1 MAVKKTELYSSLWA
15 SCDALRGGMDASQY
29 KDYILTLL
37 FMKYVTDKY
46 KGQKYGDL
54 TVFDKANDPN
64 PDPEKRTGCSFDDF
78 IALKNKKNIGEG
90 IDKIIARLAE
100 VNEGLKGV
108 IDIAHFN
115 DEAKIGKDRDILDYE
130 YVGNL
135 KDAANKNI
143 REDRLRAYLRLSGY
157 SQKLIDGAVSELVKA
172 ADDMTHGL
180 YDANHKVYSLLKYG
194 AKVKE
199 TADGAPKTVYFMD
212 VETPTNNDFAIA
224 EEVTVVG
231 RQEKRPDLVI
241 YVNGIAMAVIEL
253 KKSSVSVS
261 NGIRQNLTNQKD
273 GFIAPFFTTMQFCMA
288 GNETE
293 GLRYGT
299 ILTGEKYYM
308 EWKPDGFHENE
319 DERDPEDARIM
330 AYCEK
335 LDNLLL
341 QQIYQMFDKKRFIDL
356 IENFVVYD
364 KGIKK
369 VCRYNQFYGIKRTQR
384 RLAKQRGGIIW
395 HTQGSGKTLTMVWL
409 SKWILANC
417 EEENPR
423 VLIVTDRD
431 ELDEQIEK
439 TYIGVDEKITRTK
452 SCDDLLQ
459 KLNSYDDSLLCS
471 LVHKFGRRGG
481 EATES
486 DYDKYIDELK
496 KALPADFKAKGKI
509 FVFVDECHRTQSGKL
524 HAAMQA
530 IMPNAIFIGFTGTPL
545 LKKDKKTSIEVFGTY
560 IHSYKYN
567 EAVRDGVVLDLRYEY
582 RDIPQDITAHDRI
595 DQWFDVKTR
604 TLSTRAKAKL
614 KEKWASM
621 QKIYSSRSR
630 LERVAWDIIQDFDLK
645 PRLMDGNG
653 NAILVADSIYT
664 ACKYYEIFQQR
675 GFKKCAIIS
684 SYTPQAGDLRTD
696 TVSAD
701 DETETFEKYE
711 IYLRMLGFDPDNLPE
726 KVSIQK
732 KVEDFEKE
740 VKEKFVNEPANMKLL
755 IVVDKLLTGFDAP
768 PCTYLYID
776 KSMQDHGL
784 FQAICRVNR
793 LDGDT
798 KEFGYIVDYKQLF
811 GNLKNAMDKYTSG
824 AFENYAPEDVDGLLK
839 DRGDEA
845 IKHFKDI
852 YEDLE
857 ELCEGVE
864 APREDLQY
872 LHYFCG
878 VSGMSE
884 DMDEIYARLREK
896 LYKLV
901 SSLVRAYAEA
911 KQYMVD
917 ICSATEL
924 NAYENKVHF
933 YIELKQT
940 IGNKS
945 GDFLD
950 FKAYE
955 PDMRKLIDNYIMAS
969 DSIKIGEFDDLTLLD
984 FVMDQGETMTGEDT
998 PSGQKEGAAEAIENN
1013 IRRKMVEKVTVNP
1026 KYYEKMS
1033 AILDKLIQDRQK
1045 GVLSYKELLDEYIKL
1060 AKNVDHPEENED
1072 YPESVRHSK
1081 AMQALYD
1088 NVGGDEVL
1096 AIELHKAV
1104 MDSKMSGFRG
1114 DSIKERRIK
1123 RALFAILND
1132 DTEVER
1138 LYKIIEKQEEY

>member
-1 MAVKKTELYSSLWA
+1 MS
-15 SCDALRGGMDASQY
+15 
-29 KDYILTLL
+29 
-37 FMKYVTDKY
+37 
-46 KGQKYGDL
+46 
-54 TVFDKANDPN
+54 
-64 PDPEKRTGCSFDDF
+64 
-78 IALKNKKNIGEG
+78 IGETEKATQ
-90 IDKIIARLAE
+90 DR
-100 VNEGLKGV
+100 VV
-108 IDIAHFN
+108 SFF
-115 DEAKIGKDRDILDYE
+115 KDRNILDYE
-130 YVGNL
+130 YLGNL
-135 KDAANKNI
+135 KDIANKNI
-143 REDRLRAYLRLSGY
+143 CEDRLHEYLRLSGY
-157 SQKLIDGAVSELVKA
+157 NQKLIDKAVTKLVKA

-194 AKVKE
+194 AKIE
-199 TADGAPKTVYFMD
+199 TADGPPKTVYFID

-224 EEVTVVG
+224 EEVTVIEH
-231 RQEKRPDLVI
+231 QEKRPDLVI

-273 GFIAPFFTTMQFCMA
+273 GFIASFFTTIQFCMA

-308 EWKPDGFHENE
+308 EWEPDGFHISE
-319 DERDPEDARIM
+319 DERDPEDVRIM

-341 QQIYQMFDKKRFIDL
+341 QQIYQMFDKNRFIDL
-356 IENFVVYD
+356 IENFVIYD

-369 VCRYNQFYGIKRTQR
+369 ICRYNQFYAIKRTQK

-417 EEENPR
+417 KKENPR

-486 DYDKYIDELK
+486 DYSKYIDELR
-496 KALPADFKAKGKI
+496 KALPSGFKAKGKI

-530 IMPNAIFIGFTGTPL
+530 IMPEAIFIGFTGTPL

-560 IHSYKYN
+560 IHSYKFN
-567 EAVRDGVVLDLRYEY
+567 EAVRDGVILDLRYEY

-604 TLSTRAKAKL
+604 TLSSRAKAKL
-614 KEKWASM
+614 KEKWANM

-630 LERVAWDIIQDFDLK
+630 LQRIAWDIVQDFDLK

-664 ACKYYEIFQQR
+664 ACKYYEAFQQLD
-675 GFKKCAIIS
+675 FKKCAIIS

-701 DETETFEKYE
+701 DETETFEKYD
-711 IYLRMLGFDPDNLPE
+711 IYLRMLGFNPDNLPE
-726 KVSIQK
+726 KISIRK
-732 KVEDFEKE
+732 KVEEFEKE
-740 VKEKFVNEPANMKLL
+740 AKEKFINEPANMKLL

-776 KSMQDHGL
+776 KNMQDHGL

-811 GNLKNAMDKYTSG
+811 GDLKNAMDKYTSG
-824 AFENYAPEDVDGLLK
+824 AFENYDFRDVDGLLK
-839 DRGDEA
+839 ERSVES
-845 IKHFKDI
+845 IKHFK
-852 YEDLE
+852 EVFEELE

-864 APREDLQY
+864 TPREDLQY

-884 DMDEIYARLREK
+884 EMDEIYVRLREK

-901 SSLVRAYAEA
+901 NSLVRAFAEA
-911 KQYMVD
+911 KQYMID
-917 ICSATEL
+917 KCTTAEMSD
-924 NAYENKVHF
+924 YENKVHF
-933 YIELKQT
+933 YIELKQVV
-940 IGNKS
+940 GNKS

-955 PDMRKLIDNYIMAS
+955 PDMRKLIDNYIIAS
-969 DSIKIGEFDDLTLLD
+969 DSIKIGEFDDFTLLD
-984 FVMDQGETMTGEDT
+984 FVADQGETMTGEDT
-998 PSGQKEGAAEAIENN
+998 SSGQKEGAAEAIENN

-1033 AILDKLIQDRQK
+1033 AILDKLIQDRKQ
-1045 GVLSYKELLDEYIKL
+1045 GVLSYKKLLDEYIKL
-1060 AKNVDHPEENED
+1060 AKNIEHPEQNED
-1072 YPESVRHSK
+1072 YPETIRHSK

-1088 NVGGDEVL
+1088 NVGSDEDL
-1096 AIELHKAV
+1096 AIKLHKAV
-1104 MDSKMSGFRG
+1104 MGSKMSGFRG
-1114 DSIKERRIK
+1114 DSIKENRIK

-1132 DTEVER
+1132 DAEVER
-1138 LYKIIEKQEEY
+1138 LFKIIERQEEY

>member
-1 MAVKKTELYSSLWA
+1 M
-15 SCDALRGGMDASQY
+15 
-29 KDYILTLL
+29 
-37 FMKYVTDKY
+37 
-46 KGQKYGDL
+46 
-54 TVFDKANDPN
+54 
-64 PDPEKRTGCSFDDF
+64 
-78 IALKNKKNIGEG
+78 NIGESEKATQERVV
-90 IDKIIARLAE
+90 DFFK
-100 VNEGLKGV
+100 
-108 IDIAHFN
+108 D
-115 DEAKIGKDRDILDYE
+115 GKILDYN
-130 YVGNL
+130 YLGNL
-135 KDAANKNI
+135 QYAENKNI
-143 REDRLRAYLRLSGY
+143 REDRLRAYLHNCGY
-157 SQKLIDGAVSELVKA
+157 SQKLIDGAVAELVKA

-180 YDANHKVYSLLKYG
+180 YDANRKVYSLLKYG
-194 AKVKE
+194 AKVRE
-199 TADGAPKTVYFMD
+199 TPDSAPKTVYFMD
-212 VETPTNNDFAIA
+212 VVTPTNNDFAIA

-231 RQEKRPDLVI
+231 RQQKRPDIVI

-288 GNETE
+288 GNEIE

-308 EWKPDGFHENE
+308 EWKTDGFHENE
-319 DERDPEDARIM
+319 DERDTEDARIM
-330 AYCEK
+330 DYCEH
-335 LDNLLL
+335 LDVILF
-341 QQIYQMFDKKRFIDL
+341 QQLYQMFDKTRFIDL
-356 IENFVVYD
+356 VENFVVYD

-369 VCRYNQFYGIKRTQR
+369 VCRYNQFYGIKRTQN

-409 SKWILANC
+409 SKWILANGKD
-417 EEENPR
+417 ENSR

-439 TYIGVDEKITRTK
+439 TYRGVDEKIVRTR
-452 SCDDLLQ
+452 SCDDLLH
-459 KLNSYDDSLLCS
+459 KLNSYDDSLICS

-486 DYDKYIDELK
+486 DYDKYIVALK
-496 KALPADFKAKGKI
+496 KALPSDFKAKGKLY
-509 FVFVDECHRTQSGKL
+509 VFVDECHRTQSGKL

-530 IMPNAIFIGFTGTPL
+530 IMPEAIFIGFTGTPL

-582 RDIPQDITAHDRI
+582 RDIPQNITAHDRI

-604 TLSTRAKAKL
+604 TLSARAKAKL

-701 DETETFEKYE
+701 DETETFEKYD
-711 IYLRMLGFDPDNLPE
+711 IYLRMLGLDPDNLPE
-726 KVSIQK
+726 KISIQK
-732 KVEDFEKE
+732 RVEDFEE
-740 VKEKFVNEPANMKLL
+740 TVKDKFINEPANMKLL

-811 GNLKNAMDKYTSG
+811 GDLKNAMDKYTSG
-824 AFENYAPEDVDGLLK
+824 AFENYDPEDVDGLIK

-845 IKHFKDI
+845 IKHFKEI
-852 YEDLE
+852 YEELE

-864 APREDLQY
+864 TPREDLQY

-878 VSGMSE
+878 TSGMSE
-884 DMDEIYARLREK
+884 EIDEIYARLREK

-901 SSLVRAYAEA
+901 SSLVRAFAEA
-911 KQYMVD
+911 KQYMID
-917 ICSATEL
+917 IYTTSEL
-924 NAYENKVHF
+924 NEYEEKVHF

-955 PDMRKLIDNYIMAS
+955 PDMRKLIDNYIAAS

-984 FVMDQGETMTGEDT
+984 FVTDQGETMTDEGET
-998 PSGQKEGAAEAIENN
+998 SEHKAGAAEAIENN
-1013 IRRKMVEKVTVNP
+1013 IRRKMVEKVAVNP

-1033 AILDKLIQDRQK
+1033 AILNKLIRDRQK
-1045 GVLSYKELLDEYIKL
+1045 GVLSYKELLEKYIKL
-1060 AKNVDHPEENED
+1060 AKDVELPEQNED
-1072 YPESVRHSK
+1072 YPESIRKSK

-1088 NVGGDEVL
+1088 NVGEDEAL
-1096 AIELHKAV
+1096 AIKIHNAV
-1104 MDSKMSGFRG
+1104 MNSKMSGFRG
-1114 DSIKERRIK
+1114 DSIKENRIK
-1123 RALFAILND
+1123 RALFAILNND
-1132 DTEVER
+1132 EDVER
-1138 LYKIIEKQEEY
+1138 LFKIIEKQEEY

>member
-1 MAVKKTELYSSLWA
+1 MS
-15 SCDALRGGMDASQY
+15 
-29 KDYILTLL
+29 
-37 FMKYVTDKY
+37 
-46 KGQKYGDL
+46 
-54 TVFDKANDPN
+54 
-64 PDPEKRTGCSFDDF
+64 
-78 IALKNKKNIGEG
+78 IGE
-90 IDKIIARLAE
+90 
-100 VNEGLKGV
+100 NERATQNRV
-108 IDIAHFN
+108 VDFF
-115 DEAKIGKDRDILDYE
+115 KDRDILDYN
-130 YVGNL
+130 YLGNL
-135 KDAANKNI
+135 KDAVNKNI

-157 SQKLIDGAVSELVKA
+157 SQKLIDGAVTELVKT

-180 YDANHKVYSLLKYG
+180 YEANQKVYSLLKYG

-199 TADGAPKTVYFMD
+199 TPESAPKTVYFMD
-212 VETPTNNDFAIA
+212 IKTPTNNDFAIA
-224 EEVTVVG
+224 QEVTVVE

-253 KKSSVSVS
+253 KKSSVPVS
-261 NGIRQNLTNQKD
+261 DGIRQNLTNQMD
-273 GFIAPFFTTMQFCMA
+273 SFIAPFFTTMQFCMA
-288 GNETE
+288 ANEAE

-299 ILTGEKYYM
+299 IFTKEKYYM
-308 EWKPDGFHENE
+308 EWKPDGFLENE

-330 AYCEK
+330 AYCGK

-341 QQIYQMFDKKRFIDL
+341 QQIYQMFDKKRFVDL
-356 IENFVVYD
+356 VENFVVFD
-364 KGIKK
+364 KGFKK
-369 VCRYNQFYGIKRTQR
+369 VCRYNQYYGIKRTQS

-409 SKWILANC
+409 SKWILANGKD
-417 EEENPR
+417 ENSR

-439 TYIGVDEKITRTK
+439 TYIGVNEKITRTK

-459 KLNSYDDSLLCS
+459 KLNSYDSFLLCS

-486 DYDKYIDELK
+486 DYDKYVDELK

-509 FVFVDECHRTQSGKL
+509 YVFVDECHRTQSGKL

-530 IMPNAIFIGFTGTPL
+530 IMPEAIFIGFTGTPL
-545 LKKDKKTSIEVFGTY
+545 LKKDKKTSLEVFGTY
-560 IHSYKYN
+560 IHAYKYN
-567 EAVRDGVVLDLRYEY
+567 EAVRDGVVLDLQYEY
-582 RDIPQDITAHDRI
+582 RDIPQDISAHDRI

-604 TLSTRAKAKL
+604 GLSSRAKAKL

-684 SYTPQAGDLRTD
+684 SYTPQASELRTD
-696 TVSAD
+696 TVSAED
-701 DETETFEKYE
+701 KTETFEKYD
-711 IYLRMLGFDPDNLPE
+711 IYLRMLGLDPDNLPE

-732 KVEDFEKE
+732 KVEDFEKDA
-740 VKEKFVNEPANMKLL
+740 KEKFIHQPANMKLL

-811 GNLKNAMDKYTSG
+811 GDLKSAMDKYTSG
-824 AFENYAPEDVDGLLK
+824 AFENYDPEDIDGLIK
-839 DRGDEA
+839 DRSEEA
-845 IKHFKDI
+845 IKHFRDI
-852 YEDLE
+852 YENLE

-872 LHYFCG
+872 IHYFCG

-884 DMDEIYARLREK
+884 DMDEIYVRLREK

-901 SSLVRAYAEA
+901 NSLVRAFSEA
-911 KQYMVD
+911 KQYMMD
-917 ICSATEL
+917 ICTTAEL
-924 NAYENKVHF
+924 NGYENKVHF
-933 YIELKQT
+933 YVELKQT

-950 FKAYE
+950 YKAYE
-955 PDMRKLIDNYIMAS
+955 PDMRKLIDNYIIAS

-984 FVMDQGETMTGEDT
+984 FVRDQGGTMTDEDT
-998 PSGQKEGAAEAIENN
+998 LPGEKEGAAEAIENN

-1033 AILDKLIQDRQK
+1033 AILEKLIQDRQQ
-1045 GVLSYKELLDEYIKL
+1045 GVLSYKELLEKYIKL
-1060 AKNVDHPEENED
+1060 AKNVEHPEQNED
-1072 YPESVRHSK
+1072 YPESIRKSK

-1088 NVGGDEVL
+1088 YVGGDEVL
-1096 AIELHKAV
+1096 AIKLHRAV
-1104 MDSKMSGFRG
+1104 MDNKMSGFRG
-1114 DSIKERRIK
+1114 DSIKENRIK
-1123 RALFAILND
+1123 SALFAILND
-1132 DTEVER
+1132 DAEVER
-1138 LYKIIEKQEEY
+1138 LFKIIVKQEEY

>member
-1 MAVKKTELYSSLWA
+1 
-15 SCDALRGGMDASQY
+15 
-29 KDYILTLL
+29 
-37 FMKYVTDKY
+37 
-46 KGQKYGDL
+46 
-54 TVFDKANDPN
+54 
-64 PDPEKRTGCSFDDF
+64 
-78 IALKNKKNIGEG
+78 
-90 IDKIIARLAE
+90 
-100 VNEGLKGV
+100 
-108 IDIAHFN
+108 
-115 DEAKIGKDRDILDYE
+115 
-130 YVGNL
+130 
-135 KDAANKNI
+135 
-143 REDRLRAYLRLSGY
+143 
-157 SQKLIDGAVSELVKA
+157 
-172 ADDMTHGL
+172 
-180 YDANHKVYSLLKYG
+180 
-194 AKVKE
+194 
-199 TADGAPKTVYFMD
+199 
-212 VETPTNNDFAIA
+212 
-224 EEVTVVG
+224 
-231 RQEKRPDLVI
+231 
-241 YVNGIAMAVIEL
+241 
-253 KKSSVSVS
+253 
-261 NGIRQNLTNQKD
+261 
-273 GFIAPFFTTMQFCMA
+273 
-288 GNETE
+288 
-293 GLRYGT
+293 
-299 ILTGEKYYM
+299 
-308 EWKPDGFHENE
+308 
-319 DERDPEDARIM
+319 
-330 AYCEK
+330 
-335 LDNLLL
+335 
-341 QQIYQMFDKKRFIDL
+341 
-356 IENFVVYD
+356 
-364 KGIKK
+364 
-369 VCRYNQFYGIKRTQR
+369 
-384 RLAKQRGGIIW
+384 
-395 HTQGSGKTLTMVWL
+395 MVWL

-630 LERVAWDIIQDFDLK
+630 LERVAWD
-645 PRLMDGNG
+645 
-653 NAILVADSIYT
+653 
-664 ACKYYEIFQQR
+664 
-675 GFKKCAIIS
+675 
-684 SYTPQAGDLRTD
+684 
-696 TVSAD
+696 
-701 DETETFEKYE
+701 
-711 IYLRMLGFDPDNLPE
+711 
-726 KVSIQK
+726 
-732 KVEDFEKE
+732 
-740 VKEKFVNEPANMKLL
+740 
-755 IVVDKLLTGFDAP
+755 
-768 PCTYLYID
+768 
-776 KSMQDHGL
+776 
-784 FQAICRVNR
+784 
-793 LDGDT
+793 
-798 KEFGYIVDYKQLF
+798 
-811 GNLKNAMDKYTSG
+811 
-824 AFENYAPEDVDGLLK
+824 
-839 DRGDEA
+839 
-845 IKHFKDI
+845 
-852 YEDLE
+852 
-857 ELCEGVE
+857 
-864 APREDLQY
+864 
-872 LHYFCG
+872 
-878 VSGMSE
+878 
-884 DMDEIYARLREK
+884 
-896 LYKLV
+896 KLV

-1096 AIELHKAV
+1096 AIKLHKAV

>member
-1 MAVKKTELYSSLWA
+1 MS
-15 SCDALRGGMDASQY
+15 
-29 KDYILTLL
+29 
-37 FMKYVTDKY
+37 
-46 KGQKYGDL
+46 
-54 TVFDKANDPN
+54 
-64 PDPEKRTGCSFDDF
+64 
-78 IALKNKKNIGEG
+78 IGETEKATQ
-90 IDKIIARLAE
+90 DR
-100 VNEGLKGV
+100 VV
-108 IDIAHFN
+108 SFF
-115 DEAKIGKDRDILDYE
+115 KDRNILDYE
-130 YVGNL
+130 YLGNL
-135 KDAANKNI
+135 KDIANKNI
-143 REDRLRAYLRLSGY
+143 CEDRLHEYLRLSGY
-157 SQKLIDGAVSELVKA
+157 NQKLIDKAVTKLVKA

-180 YDANHKVYSLLKYG
+180 YDANHIVYSLLKDG
-194 AKVKE
+194 AKIE
-199 TADGAPKTVYFMD
+199 TADGPPKTVYFID

-224 EEVTVVG
+224 EEVTVIEH
-231 RQEKRPDLVI
+231 QEKRPDLVI

-273 GFIAPFFTTMQFCMA
+273 GFIASFFTTIQFCMA

-308 EWKPDGFHENE
+308 EWEPDGFHISE
-319 DERDPEDARIM
+319 DERDPEDVRIM

-341 QQIYQMFDKKRFIDL
+341 QQIYQMFDKNRFIDL
-356 IENFVVYD
+356 IENFVIYD

-369 VCRYNQFYGIKRTQR
+369 ICRYNQFYAIKRTQK

-417 EEENPR
+417 KKENPR

-486 DYDKYIDELK
+486 DYSKYIDELR
-496 KALPADFKAKGKI
+496 KALPSGFKAKGKI

-530 IMPNAIFIGFTGTPL
+530 IMPEAIFIGFTGTPL

-560 IHSYKYN
+560 IHSYKFN
-567 EAVRDGVVLDLRYEY
+567 EAVRDGVILDLRYEY

-604 TLSTRAKAKL
+604 TLSSRAKAKL
-614 KEKWASM
+614 KEKWANM

-630 LERVAWDIIQDFDLK
+630 LQRIAWDIVQDFDLK

-664 ACKYYEIFQQR
+664 ACKYYEAFQQLD
-675 GFKKCAIIS
+675 FKKCAIIS

-701 DETETFEKYE
+701 DETETFEKYD
-711 IYLRMLGFDPDNLPE
+711 IYLRMLGFNPDNLPE
-726 KVSIQK
+726 KISIRK
-732 KVEDFEKE
+732 KVEEFEKE
-740 VKEKFVNEPANMKLL
+740 AKEKFINEPANMKLL

-776 KSMQDHGL
+776 KNMQDHGL

-798 KEFGYIVDYKQLF
+798 KEFGYIEDYKQLF
-811 GNLKNAMDKYTSG
+811 GDLKNAMDKYTSG
-824 AFENYAPEDVDGLLK
+824 AFENYDFRDVDGLLK
-839 DRGDEA
+839 ERSVES
-845 IKHFKDI
+845 IKHFK
-852 YEDLE
+852 EVFEELE

-864 APREDLQY
+864 TPREDLQY

-884 DMDEIYARLREK
+884 EMDEIYVRLREK

-901 SSLVRAYAEA
+901 NSLVRAFAEA
-911 KQYMVD
+911 KQYMID
-917 ICSATEL
+917 KCTTAEMSD
-924 NAYENKVHF
+924 YENKVHF
-933 YIELKQT
+933 YIELKQVV
-940 IGNKS
+940 GNKS

-955 PDMRKLIDNYIMAS
+955 PDMRKLIDNYIIAS
-969 DSIKIGEFDDLTLLD
+969 DSIKIGEFDDFTLLD
-984 FVMDQGETMTGEDT
+984 FVADQGETMTGEDT
-998 PSGQKEGAAEAIENN
+998 SSGQKEGAAEAIENN

-1033 AILDKLIQDRQK
+1033 AILDKLIQDRKQ
-1045 GVLSYKELLDEYIKL
+1045 GVLSYKKLLDEYIKL
-1060 AKNVDHPEENED
+1060 AKNIEHPEQNED
-1072 YPESVRHSK
+1072 YPETIRHSK

-1088 NVGGDEVL
+1088 NVGKDEAL
-1096 AIELHKAV
+1096 AIKLHKAV

-1123 RALFAILND
+1123 RALFSILND
-1132 DTEVER
+1132 DAEVER
-1138 LYKIIEKQEEY
+1138 LFKIIERQEEY

>member
-1 MAVKKTELYSSLWA
+1 MS
-15 SCDALRGGMDASQY
+15 
-29 KDYILTLL
+29 
-37 FMKYVTDKY
+37 
-46 KGQKYGDL
+46 
-54 TVFDKANDPN
+54 
-64 PDPEKRTGCSFDDF
+64 
-78 IALKNKKNIGEG
+78 IGENERATQ
-90 IDKIIARLAE
+90 DRV
-100 VNEGLKGV
+100 VN
-108 IDIAHFN
+108 FF
-115 DEAKIGKDRDILDYE
+115 KDRDILDYE
-130 YVGNL
+130 YLGNL
-135 KDAANKNI
+135 KDVTNKNI

-157 SQKLIDGAVSELVKA
+157 SHKLIDGAVGQLVRA

-180 YDANHKVYSLLKYG
+180 YDANQKVYSLLKYG
-194 AKVKE
+194 AKVAE
-199 TADGAPKTVYFMD
+199 SPEVEPKTVYFMD
-212 VETPTNNDFAIA
+212 IENPTNNDFAIA
-224 EEVTVVG
+224 EEVTVVE
-231 RQEKRPDLVI
+231 RHEKRPDIVI
-241 YVNGIAMAVIEL
+241 YLNGIAMAVIEL

-261 NGIRQNLTNQKD
+261 NGIRQNLTNQKES
-273 GFIAPFFTTMQFCMA
+273 FIAPFFTTMQLCMA
-288 GNETE
+288 GNEIE

-308 EWKPDGFHENE
+308 EWKPDGFYENE

-330 AYCEK
+330 AYCEH

-341 QQIYQMFDKKRFIDL
+341 QRLYQMFDKRRFIDL
-356 IENFVVYD
+356 IENFVVFD

-369 VCRYNQFYGIKRTQR
+369 VCRYNQYYGIKRTQN
-384 RLAKQRGGIIW
+384 RLVKRQGGIIW

-409 SKWILANC
+409 SKWILANGKD
-417 EEENPR
+417 ENSR

-452 SCDDLLQ
+452 SCNDLLQ
-459 KLNSYDDSLLCS
+459 KLNSFVDSLLCS

-481 EATES
+481 EATEA

-496 KALPADFKAKGKI
+496 KVLPTDFKAKGKI
-509 FVFVDECHRTQSGKL
+509 YVFVDECHRTQSGKL

-530 IMPNAIFIGFTGTPL
+530 IMPEAIFIGFTGTPL
-545 LKKDKKTSIEVFGTY
+545 LKNDKKTSIEVFGTY

-582 RDIPQDITAHDRI
+582 RDIPQDITVHDRI

-604 TLSTRAKAKL
+604 TLSARAKAKL

-664 ACKYYEIFQQR
+664 ACKYYEIFRQR

-684 SYTPQAGDLRTD
+684 SYTPQAGNIRTD
-696 TVSAD
+696 TVSLD
-701 DETETFEKYE
+701 DDTETFEKYE
-711 IYLRMLGFDPDNLPE
+711 IYLRMLGLDPDQLPE

-732 KVEDFEKE
+732 KVEDFETE
-740 VKEKFVNEPANMKLL
+740 VKDKFINQPANMKLL

-776 KSMQDHGL
+776 RRMQDHAL

-811 GNLKNAMDKYTSG
+811 GNLKYAMDTYTSG
-824 AFENYAPEDVDGLLK
+824 AFEGYDPEDVDGLIK
-839 DRGDEA
+839 DRSEEA

-852 YEDLE
+852 YEELE

-864 APREDLQY
+864 APKEDLQY

-884 DMDEIYARLREK
+884 DLDEIYARLREK

-901 SSLVRAYAEA
+901 SSLVRAFAEA
-911 KQYMVD
+911 KQYMLDVYT
-917 ICSATEL
+917 AKEL
-924 NAYENKVHF
+924 KNYEDKVHF

-950 FKAYE
+950 YKAYE

-969 DSIKIGEFDDLTLLD
+969 DSITIGEFDDLTLLD
-984 FVMDQGETMTGEDT
+984 FVSDQGKTINDEN
-998 PSGQKEGAAEAIENN
+998 SSIGQKEGAAEAIENN

-1033 AILDKLIQDRQK
+1033 AILDKLIQDRQQ
-1045 GVLSYKELLDEYIKL
+1045 GVISYKELLEYYIAL
-1060 AKNVDHPEENED
+1060 AKNVEHPEENEY
-1072 YPESVRHSK
+1072 YPESIRKSK

-1088 NVGGDEVL
+1088 NVGEDEAL
-1096 AIELHKAV
+1096 AIKLHNAV
-1104 MDSKMSGFRG
+1104 MGGKMSGFRG

-1123 RALFAILND
+1123 AALYKVLND
-1132 DTEVER
+1132 DAEVER
-1138 LYKIIEKQEEY
+1138 LFKIIEKQEEY